1 MARVAVITAPNIGYR
16 NTGMLTVDLAFE
28 SLRRRM
34 GNEIDATWYT
44 LHLPETVP
52 LRACARGT
60 DFPFRFHALTEH
72 LDSLRDHDA
81 VVFWGDFLHT
91 RHYLAQDAT
100 NRLLDFGIAEDRDA
114 ARALLHRT
122 LLLADQPD
130 ELLARTLSYGG
141 TILHNTQSD
150 YEDKEYGSLFLRLMT
165 RSHRVWARDPL
176 SAAKIAHLRGDRTT
190 DYFGSDAALLSRP
203 GDLDHLPTTGWSEQV
218 PEGGA
223 IGVFLGARTPVP
235 DWLPAFCQGLSDRFG
250 APLEWLPWFDRDIPS
265 QAGHIPTRPGD
276 HTIGDLVRVL
286 SRYRL
291 VITDTYHLGVN
302 AWGAG
307 TPVVCVGAPEPRRQE
322 ARVPPDFYLS
332 TLPDTREAH
341 ERRADRL
348 VHLVHG
354 GGADAIAARTTDDDA
369 GLCCGGR
376 PHPAPGYLTL
386 SDVKKHVFHMAYD
399 ATDFYL
405 STLPDTREAH
415 ERRADRLV
423 HLVHGGGADAIAARI
438 REHADHSATTFTET
452 LTSLLGTGR

>member
-34 GNEIDATWYT
+34 GGGIDPTWYT
-44 LHLPETVP
+44 LHAPETVP
-52 LRACARGT
+52 LRAAARGT
-60 DFPFRFHALTEH
+60 AFPFRFRSLIEH
-72 LDSLRDHDA
+72 LDTLPGHDA

-100 NRLLDFGIAEDRDA
+100 NRLLDFGIAENRDA
-114 ARALLHRT
+114 ARTLLNRT

-150 YEDKEYGSLFLRLMT
+150 YEDKEYGPLFTRLMT
-165 RSHRVWARDPL
+165 RSRRVWVRDPL
-176 SAAKIAHLRGDRTT
+176 SAAKLAHLRGDRTT
-190 DYFGSDAALLSRP
+190 DHFGSDAALLSRP
-203 GDLDHLPTTGWSEQV
+203 GDLDHLPATRWSEDV

-223 IGVFLGARTPVP
+223 IGVFLGARTPIP
-235 DWLPAFCQGLSDRFG
+235 EWLPAFCRTLSDRFG
-250 APLEWLPWFDRDIPS
+250 APLEWLPWFDRDVPAPVGDIP
-265 QAGHIPTRPGD
+265 ARPGD
-276 HTIGDLVRVL
+276 HTLGDLVRVL
-286 SRYRL
+286 PRYRL
-291 VITDTYHLGVN
+291 VITDTYHLCVN

-307 TPVVCVGAPEPRRQE
+307 TPVVCVGAPEPR
-322 ARVPPDFYLS
+322 P
-332 TLPDTREAH
+332 
-341 ERRADRL
+341 
-348 VHLVHG
+348 
-354 GGADAIAARTTDDDA
+354 TTDDD
-369 GLCCGGR
+369 
-376 PHPAPGYLTL
+376 YLTL

-423 HLVHGGGADAIAARI
+423 GLVEGGAAAAIVTRI
-438 REHADHSATTFTET
+438 RDHADHSAASFTET
-452 LTSLLGTGR
+452 LASLLR

>member
-34 GNEIDATWYT
+34 GGGLDANWYT
-44 LHLPETVP
+44 LHTPETVP
-52 LRACARGT
+52 LRECARGT
-60 DFPFRFHALTEH
+60 RLPFRFLPLTEH

-100 NRLLDFGIAEDRDA
+100 NRLLDFGFAADRNA
-114 ARALLHRT
+114 ARGLLQRT
-122 LLLADQPD
+122 MLLADQPD

-150 YEDKEYGSLFLRLMT
+150 YEDKEYGPLFSRLVT
-165 RSHRVWARDPL
+165 RSHRMWVRDPL
-176 SAAKIAHLRGDRTT
+176 SAAKIAHLRKDRAT

-203 GDLDHLPTTGWSEQV
+203 GDLGHLPATAWSRSV

-235 DWLPAFCQGLSDRFG
+235 DWLPGFCQGLSDRLG
-250 APLEWLPWFDRDIPS
+250 APLEWLPWFDRDVP
-265 QAGHIPTRPGD
+265 AAVGHIAQRPGE
-276 HTIGDLVRVL
+276 HTIGDLLGVL
-286 SRYRL
+286 PRYRL
-291 VITDTYHLGVN
+291 VITDTYHLAVN

-307 TPVVCVGAPEPRRQE
+307 TPAVSVGAPEPT
-322 ARVPPDFYLS
+322 PK
-332 TLPDTREAH
+332 TH
-341 ERRADRL
+341 
-348 VHLVHG
+348 
-354 GGADAIAARTTDDDA
+354 DD
-369 GLCCGGR
+369 
-376 PHPAPGYLTL
+376 YLTL

-405 STLPDTREAH
+405 STQEGYGQDL
-415 ERRADRLV
+415 DRIV
-423 HLVHGGGADAIAARI
+423 HLVEGGGADAVAARI
-438 REHADHSATTFTET
+438 REHADHSATSFTET
-452 LTSLLGTGR
+452 LASLLGAPRPALAP

>member
-34 GNEIDATWYT
+34 GGGIDATWYT
-44 LHLPETVP
+44 LHLPQTVP
-52 LRACARGT
+52 LRAGVRAS
-60 DFPFRFHALTEH
+60 DLPFRFLPLTEH
-72 LDSLRDHDA
+72 LDTLRDHDA

-100 NRLLDFGIAEDRDA
+100 NRLLDFGIAPDREA
-114 ARALLHRT
+114 ARTLLNRT

-150 YEDKEYGSLFLRLMT
+150 YEDKEYGPLFSRLMT
-165 RSHRVWARDPL
+165 GSRRVWVRDPL
-176 SAAKIAHLRGDRTT
+176 SAAKLAHLRGDRTT

-203 GDLDHLPTTGWSEQV
+203 GDLDHLPGTRWSRDLA
-218 PEGGA
+218 EGGA

-235 DWLPAFCQGLSDRFG
+235 EWLPAYCQALSDRFG
-250 APLEWLPWFDRDIPS
+250 APLEWLPWFDRDVP
-265 QAGHIPTRPGD
+265 ARVGHIPARPGER
-276 HTIGDLVRVL
+276 TVGDLVKVL
-286 SRYRL
+286 PRYRL
-291 VITDTYHLGVN
+291 VITDTYHLCVN

-307 TPVVCVGAPEPRRQE
+307 TPVLCVGAPEPR
-322 ARVPPDFYLS
+322 P
-332 TLPDTREAH
+332 
-341 ERRADRL
+341 
-348 VHLVHG
+348 
-354 GGADAIAARTTDDDA
+354 TTDDD
-369 GLCCGGR
+369 
-376 PHPAPGYLTL
+376 YLTL

-405 STLPDTREAH
+405 TTLPDTPEAY

-423 HLVHGGGADAIAARI
+423 HLVEGGGADAVAARI
-438 REHADHSATTFTET
+438 RAHADHSAAAFTET
-452 LTSLLGTGR
+452 LTSLVR